1 AAAVLAG
8 EEAQT
13 RTRALTTDGTILGT
27 LEYMAPEQIEG
38 KEADARADLFAFG
51 AVLYESLTGRPL
63 FGNGSPA
70 QVLASILRSEPE
82 PLSRVVPHLP
92 VALDRVVSRCLAKDP
107 EKRWQTARDLGL
119 ELQWI
124 E

>member
-1 AAAVLAG
+1 GVVHRDLKPGSIMVTRAGAKLLDFGLARPIAAAVLAG

-82 PLSRVVPHLP
+82 PLSRVVPH
-92 VALDRVVSRCLAKDP
+92 
-107 EKRWQTARDLGL
+107 
-119 ELQWI
+119 
-124 E
+124 